1 MNQIIQKALFYAY
14 EKHKKDKRKGTT
26 IPYIVHPVDVA
37 SILIKER
44 NNSKVSDELI
54 AAGLLHDVVEDTETS
69 FKDIEKKFG
78 KKVMILVKAASEPEK
93 HKMES
98 EKEKRKNWKGRKEYT
113 IELIKKEN
121 RNAKLLSCADKLA
134 NIRDI
139 INDKFTGDEKEFWKR
154 FNTSPEETKWY
165 YQSMCKAYRF
175 GNNIKNTNTFKMFAR
190 EVKTL
195 TDEKPMKKKH
205 KKDQEKEQKRQDHI
219 DIQDYTE
226 MAYLNSK

>member
-1 MNQIIQKALFYAY
+1 MNQIIPKALFYAY

-44 NNSKVSDELI
+44 NHSKVSDELI

-69 FKDIEKKFG
+69 FKDIEKEFG

-93 HKMES
+93 HKVES
-98 EKEKRKNWKGRKEYT
+98 EKEKRKSWKGRKEHT
-113 IELIKKEN
+113 IELIKKEK
-121 RNAKLLSCADKLA
+121 RDAKLLSCADKLA
-134 NIRDI
+134 NIRDM
-139 INDKFTGDEKEFWKR
+139 INDKFTGNEKEFWKR

-165 YQSMCKAYRF
+165 YQIMCKAYRF
-175 GNNIKNTNTFKMFAR
+175 GDNIKDTNTFKMFAR

-195 TDEKPMKKKH
+195 TGEKPMKK
-205 KKDQEKEQKRQDHI
+205 ERRTKEDKRQEEL
-219 DIQDYTE
+219 DIKDYTE
-226 MAYLNSK
+226 MSYQNS